1 MGNGNIVKF
10 ARKHGYTADFREKCK
25 RNDWKRERRAERR
38 AKANRAD
45 IYAA

>member
-10 ARKHGYTADFREKCK
+10 ARKHGYTADFRETRK

-38 AKANRAD
+38 AKANRNA
-45 IYAA
+45 YAA

>member
-10 ARKHGYTADFREKCK
+10 ARKHGYTADFREKRE
-25 RNDWKRERRAERR
+25 RNDWKRERRAARR
-38 AKANRAD
+38 AKANRAE